1 MKPASS
7 KQRSE
12 GTAVQQSTPGFPRLT
27 KAPIV
32 EAIIDLRVRLPS
44 EFDIARFKTLH
55 SQFQTDYPKVEDQKV
70 VEHKFEH
77 APGKQTSHSV
87 QDHGIQGYLFRSAD
101 DANVVQFRRNG
112 FTFNRLKP
120 YTSWEQVFP
129 EATRFW
135 KLYVETCRPIEISRI
150 AVRYINRLMLP
161 GPHLDYSDYLS
172 APPALPGSAT
182 SSLTRL
188 HPEMSTGPRFV
199 SGFVSRVVINDPDA
213 HITAAV
219 VQALEPPSEDRYIP
233 VILDIDVFQQNV
245 SNLDAVAVLN
255 RFGKLR
261 DIKNR
266 VFFGSI
272 TDKTFEM
279 LK

>member
-1 MKPASS
+1 MNGVSPS
-7 KQRSE
+7 
-12 GTAVQQSTPGFPRLT
+12 FPHLNN
-27 KAPIV
+27 APIV
-32 EAIIDLRVRLPS
+32 EAMIDFRVRLPA
-44 EFDIARFKTLH
+44 EFDIARFKALH
-55 SQFQTDYPKVEDQKV
+55 PQLQAEYPKVEDQKL

-77 APGKQTSHSV
+77 APGKQPSHSV
-87 QDHGIQGYLFRSAD
+87 KDHGIHGSLFRSAD
-101 DANVVQFRRNG
+101 DANIVQFRRNG

-129 EATRFW
+129 EATRLW

-161 GPHLDYSDYLS
+161 GPQLEFSEYLA
-172 APPALPGSAT
+172 APPASPGSAT
-182 SSLTRL
+182 SSLAKL
-188 HPEMSTGPRFV
+188 HPEMTTGPQFV
-199 SGFVSRVVINDPDA
+199 SGFVSRVVINDPDT

-245 SNLDAVAVLN
+245 SNLDADAVLT
-255 RFGKLR
+255 RFEKLR
-261 DIKNR
+261 DMKNR
-266 VFFGSI
+266 VFFGCI
-272 TDKTFEM
+272 TTKTFEM

>member
-1 MKPASS
+1 MNGTSPA
-7 KQRSE
+7 
-12 GTAVQQSTPGFPRLT
+12 FPHLN

-32 EAIIDLRVRLPS
+32 EAVIDLRVRLPAD
-44 EFDIARFKTLH
+44 FDIASFKALH
-55 SQFQTDYPKVEDQKV
+55 PQFQAEYPKVEDQKL
-70 VEHKFEH
+70 VEHEFEQV
-77 APGKQTSHSV
+77 PGKQPSLSV
-87 QDHGIQGYLFRSAD
+87 QDHGIQGYVFRSAD
-101 DANVVQFRRNG
+101 DANIVQFRRNG

-129 EATRFW
+129 EAKRFW
-135 KLYVETCRPIEISRI
+135 KLYVETCHPIEISRI

-161 GPHLDYSDYLS
+161 GPQFEFSDYLS
-172 APPALPGSAT
+172 APPALPGGVT
-182 SSLTRL
+182 SSLAKL
-188 HPEMSTGPRFV
+188 QPEVSGGPQFV
-199 SGFVSRVVINDPDA
+199 SGFLSRVIINDPDA

-245 SNLDAVAVLN
+245 SNLDADAVLT
-255 RFGKLR
+255 RFEKLR
-261 DIKNR
+261 DMKNR

-272 TDKTFEM
+272 TEKTFEM